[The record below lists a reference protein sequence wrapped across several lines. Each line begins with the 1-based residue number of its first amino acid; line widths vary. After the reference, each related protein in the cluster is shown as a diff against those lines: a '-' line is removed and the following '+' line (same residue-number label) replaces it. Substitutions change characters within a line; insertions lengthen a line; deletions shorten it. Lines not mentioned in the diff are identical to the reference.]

1 MAGLWILFSSFF
13 RIGLFTFGG
22 GYAMVPMIQ
31 RELTANHW
39 MSLQQFSDIVAISQI
54 TPGPLAIN
62 AATYVGYLVAGI
74 PGSAAA
80 TLGVSLP
87 PMLMIT
93 GLSHLLAKAW
103 DRPVT
108 QSIFYGLRP
117 VVVALI
123 GTATIFFAESS
134 LFRRTQSGDLLER
147 LSIDP
152 LGTISPV
159 GLALFA
165 LALLF
170 TARTKLHPIALILL
184 SGLASLLVLTLWPA
198 LS

>member
-1 MAGLWILFSSFF
+1 
-13 RIGLFTFGG
+13 
-22 GYAMVPMIQ
+22 
-31 RELTANHW
+31 
-39 MSLQQFSDIVAISQI
+39 
-54 TPGPLAIN
+54 
-62 AATYVGYLVAGI
+62 
-74 PGSAAA
+74 
-80 TLGVSLP
+80 
-87 PMLMIT
+87 
-93 GLSHLLAKAW
+93 
-103 DRPVT
+103 
-108 QSIFYGLRP
+108 
-117 VVVALI
+117 VALI